1 MTPSKARSPRTDFTA
16 TIVFVFAAS
25 LVGCASI
32 GPLTPVAVSDVKSVA
47 GTWEGAVYQSGMS
60 QSGVEPDHIT
70 LTIREDGSYDVVS
83 RQTYGTSRGKGRIV
97 ISEGRLILQGEKGRG
112 VGTLS
117 SNPSGDRVMNIEAT
131 LSDNRLLT
139 AKLWPSH

>member
-1 MTPSKARSPRTDFTA
+1 MTPSKARSPRTAFTA

-32 GPLTPVAVSDVKSVA
+32 GPATPVAVSDVKSVA
-47 GTWEGAVYQSGMS
+47 GTWEGVVYQSGS
-60 QSGVEPDHIT
+60 EPDHIT
-70 LTIREDGSYDVVS
+70 LTILEDGSYDVMS

-112 VGTLS
+112 MGTLS

>member
-1 MTPSKARSPRTDFTA
+1 
-16 TIVFVFAAS
+16 
-25 LVGCASI
+25 
-32 GPLTPVAVSDVKSVA
+32 VSDVKSVA
-47 GTWEGAVYQSGMS
+47 GTWEGVVYQSGS
-60 QSGVEPDHIT
+60 EPDHIT
-70 LTIREDGSYDVVS
+70 LTILEDGSYDVVS

-97 ISEGRLILQGEKGRG
+97 VSEGRLILQGEKGRG